1 MYVFIDI
8 YRHYVKIR
16 LMQTSREI
24 ILAMANQRGILRAR
38 DLGELNLPRVELARL
53 VDEGRLLQLSRGL
66 YSLPDRVVTE
76 QASLAEVAI
85 KFPKAIFC
93 LLTALQMHGLT
104 TQSPYQVWVAVDVKA
119 RAPNIK
125 YPPLKVVRFSGEAL
139 ESGVDTKVI
148 DGVVNVSV
156 TCIEKTI
163 VDCFKF
169 RNKIGIDIAIE
180 ALHEAWR
187 SKRMSMDKVWE
198 YAKICRVNNVMRP
211 YLESLNG

>member
-1 MYVFIDI
+1 MSVFVNI
-8 YRHYVKIR
+8 YQHYVKISR
-16 LMQTSREI
+16 MQASKEI

-38 DLGELNLPRVELARL
+38 DLGELNVPRVELARL

-76 QASLAEVAI
+76 QASLAEVAT

-93 LLTALQMHGLT
+93 LLTALQMHELT
-104 TQSPYQVWVAVDVKA
+104 TQSRHQVWLAVDVKA
-119 RAPNIK
+119 RAPKMK
-125 YPPLKVVRFSGEAL
+125 YPPLKVVRFLGEAL

-163 VDCFKF
+163 VDCFKY

-180 ALHEAWR
+180 ALHEAWH
-187 SKRMSMDKVWE
+187 SKRISMDKVWE